1 MKELS
6 VCQYFMRIVL
16 IFYCGLPE
24 VFQYVLLQVETY
36 DLLVGNSVPLCTGA
50 DNYRP
55 TAHVILETQL
65 YKRLFECWLLLTC
78 PIGI

>member
-36 DLLVGNSVPLCTGA
+36 DLLGTGNSVPLWVLIIT
-50 DNYRP
+50 DP
-55 TAHVILETQL
+55 LHM
-65 YKRLFECWLLLTC
+65 LF
-78 PIGI
+78 

>member
-36 DLLVGNSVPLCTGA
+36 DLLVGNSVPLWVLIIT
-50 DNYRP
+50 DP
-55 TAHVILETQL
+55 LHM
-65 YKRLFECWLLLTC
+65 LF
-78 PIGI
+78 